1 MVLFTRRPCFSGKI
15 VSWYEV
21 FWRNLRKNLK
31 QAAVYMCLDLKESSK
46 LAYISVSLLYQI
58 HGLWLNSRR
67 YLSSLHGSPV
77 VSHSV
82 SETEVLL
89 VLPVDILTEQREL
102 SVLIVFRAVGSTG
115 ILEGFLP

>member
-1 MVLFTRRPCFSGKI
+1 MLLMRRPCFSGKI
-15 VSWYEV
+15 VSLYEV

-31 QAAVYMCLDLKESSK
+31 QAAVYMCLDLKERSK
-46 LAYISVSLLYQI
+46 LAYIFMSLLYQI

-82 SETEVLL
+82 SETEVL
-89 VLPVDILTEQREL
+89 PEDILTEQREL
-102 SVLIVFRAVGSTG
+102 TVLIVLRAVGSTG